1 MNQMGW
7 LLATQMS
14 QESQWDVWIWPI
26 AIGLA
31 AALVFSVTMRWWHAQ
46 EARIT
51 PILYVLEQ
59 ILWNFRHPLMLV
71 VIGSTTIVL
80 LGLVAGST
88 VSLVLFVSLSTL
100 TVVGLGFLGYV
111 FWPKNKEAAGNL
123 FDLIAVP
130 PVVWPAYESEADRRM
145 RDWAEQ
151 RAHELKT
158 NPPEFHGV
166 HFGTIALETSQ
177 EAAAIYGKQTPL
189 SVSLVELSRGL
200 ERTAADMKI
209 LTNHLPLSGH
219 FTLAA
224 IEREIDYTVENGRFL
239 YVSLFALLSIV
250 NPGNLLRVL
259 LAFVQQKSPWEHL
272 FREMQGWVYS
282 HYSLRLGYHMS
293 LIHSRR
299 KPPPAYALQVTMEQC
314 ETQARDE
321 QLRRQKVGWLAL
333 MGLLGF
339 FAYILLQLTNAA
351 LVFGKT
357 VLIIELVL
365 FAGIL
370 VGFWGLRS
378 TRRWSKLWASLMPQ
392 WPEKEPTWSS
402 KEEAAEKQL
411 NGVLYKHREPPHIQK
426 MEDIRKLPPHYGD
439 LLLEVWKACYTP
451 YRPSEETLPVRTT
464 REFYLPQGFAGVE
477 VFFRSIRKWVE
488 SDALLA
494 RTLRQMEQF
503 GLDLEALYL
512 YLQNSGN
519 QDEKPSQAP
528 PKEQPEPPAQDD
540 PARQSGS
547 FWDVAKW
554 VGKRLGGVVKDFA
567 VGRLHQLVME
577 RIEQDFGRRLID
589 IYGARYPRIMF
600 EPEPA
605 PEAQHILVLSRES
618 EPSQRLLQALV
629 PDGVTPSQ
637 EEDES
642 NIPEPW
648 SVTWELDTN
657 HTYILER
664 WNWSEAEL
672 EQHGL
677 PEGLEQRL
685 KEQSFAGV
693 LLVDIIDYG
702 ARERIARLMRE
713 NLLPQLRESEVGGLA
728 LVLMGVEKVKP
739 LTWSPPYDDYLEAE
753 PEQKKSSRIR
763 SAVLAW
769 EEAIAAEHRL
779 SFSSIYPV
787 GIPQEGEAWGL
798 KRLQAFLRPLK
809 TKAPNPS

>member
-1 MNQMGW
+1 MSPFW
-7 LLATQMS
+7 SPLAS
-14 QESQWDVWIWPI
+14 QLPNESQWEIWIWPL

-31 AALVFSVTMRWWHAQ
+31 AALVFSVTMRWWHAR

-80 LGLVAGST
+80 LGLLAGSA
-88 VSLVLFVSLSTL
+88 VSLTLFVLLSTL
-100 TVVGLGFLGYV
+100 TVVGIGFLGYA
-111 FWPKNKEAAGNL
+111 FWPKDSGAGNL
-123 FDLIAVP
+123 FDLIRVP
-130 PVVWPAYESEADRRM
+130 PVVWPAYESEADRKM

-151 RAHELKT
+151 RARDLKA
-158 NPPEFHGV
+158 NPPDFDGV
-166 HFGTIALETSQ
+166 RFGTIALETSQ
-177 EAAAIYGKQTPL
+177 QAATIYGKETPL

-239 YVSLFALLSIV
+239 YVSLFSILSIV

-272 FREMQGWVYS
+272 FREMQGWVYA

-299 KPPPAYALQVTMEQC
+299 KPPPPYALQVTMEQY
-314 ETQARDE
+314 EEEAKEE
-321 QLRRQKVGWLAL
+321 QLRRQKIGWFAT

-351 LVFGKT
+351 LVFGT
-357 VLIIELVL
+357 PVLIIELVL
-365 FAGIL
+365 FVGIL
-370 VGFWGLRS
+370 IGFFGLRS
-378 TRRWSKLWASLMPQ
+378 PKRWSTLWAALMPH
-392 WPEKEPTWSS
+392 WPEKEPTFSA
-402 KEEAAEKQL
+402 KDEAAEKQL
-411 NGVLYKHREPPHIQK
+411 SGVLYKHREPPDIK
-426 MEDIRKLPPHYGD
+426 AVEDIRKLPPHYGS
-439 LLLEVWKACYTP
+439 LLMEVWKACYEP
-451 YRPSEETLPVRTT
+451 YRPQEETLRSRTT

-488 SDALLA
+488 SDAILA

-512 YLQNSGN
+512 YLQNDASKPK
-519 QDEKPSQAP
+519 DEGKTKPSP
-528 PKEQPEPPAQDD
+528 ETESPRQPSEN
-540 PARQSGS
+540 RTTSGS
-547 FWDVAKW
+547 FWNVAKW
-554 VGKRLGGVVKDFA
+554 VGKRLGNVVKDFA

-589 IYGARYPRIMF
+589 IYGARYPRNVF
-600 EPEPA
+600 EPEPT
-605 PEAQHILVLSRES
+605 PDEQYILVLAREK
-618 EPSQRLLQALV
+618 EPSEALLRVLAPNSVLQSEQAE
-629 PDGVTPSQ
+629 DGQAPTSKPQIVTLQ
-637 EEDES
+637 DDDLK
-642 NIPEPW
+642 I
-648 SVTWELDTN
+648 
-657 HTYILER
+657 HLER
-664 WNWSEAEL
+664 WQWSVSEL
-672 EQHGL
+672 EQDRL
-677 PEGLEQRL
+677 PKGLEKRL
-685 KEQSFAGV
+685 QEQSFAGV

-702 ARERIARLMRE
+702 ARDRIARLMRE
-713 NLLPQLRESEVGGLA
+713 SLLPRLRESESGSLA
-728 LVLMGVEKVKP
+728 LVLTGVEKLKP
-739 LTWSPPYDDYLEAE
+739 LKWDPPYNDYRQKE
-753 PEQKKSSRIR
+753 PEQKKSQRIR
-763 SAVLAW
+763 SACLAW

-787 GIPQEGEAWGL
+787 GIPAEGKPWGL
-798 KRLQAFLRPLK
+798 QRLHTFLRPPK
-809 TKAPNPS
+809 DSI